1 MATSGS
7 KRKKKKKST
16 KTPKRHQ
23 FSFPQWSIARL
34 GWLFLFIGLG
44 FGLYWTSL
52 SDDFILDDKI
62 VISENIYTQKGISGW
77 WDHLTSDSFQG
88 FFKGE
93 QKNLL
98 TGGRYRPLSLLL
110 FSALYELFGEWTLPY
125 HLVNVFLYGLTAGL
139 LFFLLQI
146 LAGEKSLPK
155 GYPQW
160 LSLPFLTALL
170 YLFHPIHIEAVAN
183 IKGLDEILTFLFA
196 IFSWWMALK
205 VYNRPNILSSLT
217 LALLFFAG
225 LLAKENAITFL
236 AVIPLSLF
244 IFGKPGRK
252 QLGYILTPLLA
263 STLTYLII
271 RYQVL
276 GFFLD
281 PGVEITDILNNPF
294 QGLNTEERLGTVLF
308 TWLKYLGLLI
318 FPHPLVHDYYPYAIP
333 ISTFSDAAVWL
344 SLVLHLAL
352 LAWGLWAGLVKK
364 RWDGFA
370 ILFYFI
376 TFSIVSNVLFTVGTF
391 MNERFIYISSFGFAL
406 VLAYGLTQAAQ
417 RFFSPGAGKIALMTA
432 VGAILLAYSWKT
444 YDRLP
449 DWESYTALNASAV
462 EHYPTSARSTL
473 FMGTA
478 LFNDAMAKSDPQE
491 KLETLKES
499 EYWIDKSLAVFP
511 SYGNQNTRTFKY
523 FNAYKMKAGVASEI
537 YKIEQQLAPL
547 LDVFLFVGKDKPHIP
562 YLMEFLT
569 YVQRSS
575 PDQGLMTN
583 FYHQL
588 AYQELAVK
596 RSKLNF
602 AMNYLE
608 KGLEYMPNNALLLYD
623 KGRIYQMAGQQ
634 AAAQRFINQARAID
648 PQIDSRG

>member
-1 MATSGS
+1 MAKSGS
-7 KRKKKKKST
+7 RRKKKKKSS
-16 KTPKRHQ
+16 KSKKRHQ
-23 FSFPQWSIARL
+23 FTFPALSPTNIGIVAI
-34 GWLFLFIGLG
+34 FIGLA

-52 SDDFILDDKI
+52 TDDFILDDKI

-98 TGGRYRPLSLLL
+98 TGGRYRPLSLLV

-125 HLVNVFLYGLTAGL
+125 HVVNVFLYGLTAGL

-146 LAGEKSLPK
+146 LAGKKSVAKSHPL
-155 GYPQW
+155 W
-160 LSLPFLTALL
+160 LSLPFLAALL

-196 IFSWWMALK
+196 IVSWWMALK
-205 VYNRPNILSSLT
+205 VYNRPNILSSLI

-244 IFGKPGRK
+244 IFGKPRRK
-252 QLGYILTPLLA
+252 QLAYILLPLLA

-294 QGLNTEERLGTVLF
+294 QGLNTEERLGTVFF

-333 ISTFSDAAVWL
+333 ISTFSHAVVWISIFL
-344 SLVLHLAL
+344 HLVLLG
-352 LAWGLWAGLVKK
+352 WGLWAGLLKK

-376 TFSIVSNVLFTVGTF
+376 TFSIVSNLLFTVGTF
-391 MNERFIYISSFGFAL
+391 MNERFIYISSLGFCIL
-406 VLAYGLTQAAQ
+406 LAYGLTQGARYFLSPSAA
-417 RFFSPGAGKIALMTA
+417 RLT
-432 VGAILLAYSWKT
+432 VGLVVVSLLAAYSWKT

-449 DWESYTALNASAV
+449 DWESYVALNKSAV
-462 EHYPTSARSTL
+462 EHYPNSARSTL

-478 LFNDAMAKSDPQE
+478 LFNEAMQLNDSQK
-491 KLETLKES
+491 KLATLRKAED
-499 EYWIDKSLAVFP
+499 WIDQSLSVFP
-511 SYGNQNTRTFKY
+511 EHGNRRTKNFKY
-523 FNAYKMKAGVASEI
+523 YNAYKMKAGVASEI
-537 YKIEQQLAPL
+537 FKIDKKLKPL
-547 LDVFLFVGKDKPHIP
+547 LDDFYFETTDHEIHVLNAP
-562 YLMEFLT
+562 
-569 YVQRSS
+569 S
-575 PDQGLMTN
+575 PAATAGLSIGD
-583 FYHQL
+583 
-588 AYQELAVK
+588 EIVK
-596 RSKLNF
+596 KAEVSFSL
-602 AMNYLE
+602 
-608 KGLEYMPNNALLLYD
+608 
-623 KGRIYQMAGQQ
+623 
-634 AAAQRFINQARAID
+634 
-648 PQIDSRG
+648 

>member
-1 MATSGS
+1 MILFSTT
-7 KRKKKKKST
+7 KS
-16 KTPKRHQ
+16 
-23 FSFPQWSIARL
+23 S
-34 GWLFLFIGLG
+34 
-44 FGLYWTSL
+44 SL
-52 SDDFILDDKI
+52 IFF
-62 VISENIYTQKGISGW
+62 ENIYTQKGIAGW

-98 TGGRYRPLSLLL
+98 TGGRYRPLSLLV

-125 HLVNVFLYGLTAGL
+125 HVVNVFLYGLTAGL

-146 LAGEKSLPK
+146 LAGKKTVQKNRPL
-155 GYPQW
+155 W
-160 LSLPFLTALL
+160 LSLPFLAALL

-205 VYNRPNILSSLT
+205 VYNRPNILSSLI

-225 LLAKENAITFL
+225 MLAKENAITFL

-252 QLGYILTPLLA
+252 QLAYIFTPLLV

-344 SLVLHLAL
+344 SLVLHVAL

-376 TFSIVSNVLFTVGTF
+376 TFSIVSNLLFTVGTF
-391 MNERFIYISSFGFAL
+391 MNERFIYISSFGFAIL
-406 VLAYGLTQAAQ
+406 LAYGLTQATQ

-432 VGAILLAYSWKT
+432 VGALLMAYSWKT

-478 LFNDAMAKSDPQE
+478 LFNEAMELNDPQE
-491 KLETLKES
+491 KLATLRKAEH
-499 EYWIDKSLAVFP
+499 WIDQSLSVFP
-511 SYGNQNTRTFKY
+511 EHGNRRTKNFKY
-523 FNAYKMKAGVASEI
+523 YNAYKMKAGVASEI
-537 YKIEQQLAPL
+537 FKIDKNWLRCLTIFILSQEISRR
-547 LDVFLFVGKDKPHIP
+547 FLI
-562 YLMEFLT
+562 
-569 YVQRSS
+569 
-575 PDQGLMTN
+575 
-583 FYHQL
+583 
-588 AYQELAVK
+588 
-596 RSKLNF
+596 
-602 AMNYLE
+602 
-608 KGLEYMPNNALLLYD
+608 
-623 KGRIYQMAGQQ
+623 
-634 AAAQRFINQARAID
+634 
-648 PQIDSRG
+648 

>member
-1 MATSGS
+1 MAKSGS
-7 KRKKKKKST
+7 RRKKKKKST
-16 KTPKRHQ
+16 KTKKRHQ
-23 FSFPQWSIARL
+23 FAFPKWTL
-34 GWLFLFIGLG
+34 GNVGLLALFIALA
-44 FGLYWTSL
+44 FGLYGMTL

-62 VISENIYTQKGISGW
+62 VISENIYTQKGLAGW

-98 TGGRYRPLSLLL
+98 TGGRYRPLSLLV

-125 HLVNVFLYGLTAGL
+125 HFVNIFLYGLTAGL
-139 LFFLLQI
+139 LFFLVRI
-146 LAGEKSLPK
+146 LGKDKSRANKSL
-155 GYPQW
+155 W
-160 LSLPFLTALL
+160 LSLPFLAAILF
-170 YLFHPIHIEAVAN
+170 LFHPIHIEAVAN

-205 VYNRPNILSSLT
+205 IYNRPNILASLG
-217 LALLFFAG
+217 LAILFFAG

-236 AVIPLSLF
+236 AVIPLSLYV
-244 IFGKPGRK
+244 FGKPGRK
-252 QLGYILTPLLA
+252 QFLYILTPLVV
-263 STLTYLII
+263 STVAYLLI

-294 QGLNTEERLGTVLF
+294 QGLNTEERLGTVFF

-333 ISTFSDAAVWL
+333 ISTFSDAVVWISIL
-344 SLVLHLAL
+344 LHLVLLG
-352 LAWGLWAGLVKK
+352 WGLWAGLIKK

-376 TFSIVSNVLFTVGTF
+376 TFSIVSNLLFTVGTF
-391 MNERFIYISSFGFAL
+391 MNERFVYISSFGFSL
-406 VLAYGLTQAAQ
+406 LLAYGLSQAA
-417 RFFSPGAGKIALMTA
+417 RKFLAPRMANIALGVG
-432 VGAILLAYSWKT
+432 VGALLLAYSWKT

-449 DWESYTALNASAV
+449 DWRSYTALNASAV

-478 LFNDAMAKSDPQE
+478 LFNEAMAMNDRQE
-491 KLETLKES
+491 KLATLKES

-511 SYGNQNTRTFKY
+511 TYGNQNTRTFKY

-537 YKIEQQLAPL
+537 YKIEQQLQPL
-547 LDVFLFVGKDKPHIP
+547 LDVFIFVGKDKPHIP
-562 YLMEFLT
+562 YLLEFLT
-569 YVQRSS
+569 YVNRRS
-575 PDQGLMTN
+575 PDRALMED
-583 FYHQL
+583 FYHRL
-588 AYQELAVK
+588 AYEELAAN
-596 RSKLNF
+596 RGKLNF

-608 KGLEYMPNNALLLYD
+608 KGLEYMPNSARLLYD
-623 KGRIYQMAGQQ
+623 KGRIYQMAGQE
-634 AAAQRFINQARAID
+634 AEAQRFIEQARAID
-648 PQIDSRG
+648 PQIESRG

>member
-1 MATSGS
+1 MAKSGS
-7 KRKKKKKST
+7 KRKKKSKSS
-16 KTPKRHQ
+16 KSKKRHQ
-23 FSFPQWSIARL
+23 FTFPALSLPNL
-34 GWLFLFIGLG
+34 GIVAIFVALA

-52 SDDFILDDKI
+52 TDSFILDDKI
-62 VISENIYTQKGISGW
+62 VISENIYTQKGIAGW

-98 TGGRYRPLSLLL
+98 TGGRYRPLSLLV
-110 FSALYELFGEWTLPY
+110 FSVLYEFFGDSTLPY

-146 LAGEKSLPK
+146 LGHQLMRKESSI
-155 GYPQW
+155 W
-160 LSLPFLTALL
+160 LSMPFLAALL
-170 YLFHPIHIEAVAN
+170 FLFHPIHIEAVAN

-196 IFSWWMALK
+196 ICSWFLALRL
-205 VYNRPNILSSLT
+205 YNRPHLLGSSALS
-217 LALLFFAG
+217 LLFFAG

-236 AVIPLSLF
+236 AVIPLSLYV
-244 IFGKPGRK
+244 FGQPKRK
-252 QLGYILTPLLA
+252 QLLYILTPLLL
-263 STLTYLII
+263 STVAYLLI

-294 QGLNTEERLGTVLF
+294 RGLNTEEHLGTVLY

-333 ISTFSDAAVWL
+333 ISTFSDAAVWI
-344 SLVLHLAL
+344 SLALHLAL
-352 LAWGLWAGLVKK
+352 LTWGLWAGLAKK

-376 TFSIVSNVLFTVGTF
+376 TFSIVSNLLFTVGTF
-391 MNERFIYISSFGFAL
+391 MNERFIYISSLGFCVL
-406 VLAYGLTQAAQ
+406 LAYGLS
-417 RFFSPGAGKIALMTA
+417 RGAHHFLTSRSARWTIGLITT
-432 VGAILLAYSWKT
+432 AILLGYTYKT

-449 DWESYTALNASAV
+449 DWRSYTALNASAV

-478 LFNDAMAKSDPQE
+478 LFNDAMAMSDPQE
-491 KLETLKES
+491 KLETLKKS
-499 EYWIDKSLAVFP
+499 EYWIDKSLSVFP
-511 SYGNQNTRTFKY
+511 SYGNSNTRTFKY

-537 YKIEQQLAPL
+537 YKIEQQLPPL
-547 LDVFLFVGKDKPHIP
+547 LDVFVFVGKDKPHIP
-562 YLMEFLT
+562 YLMEFLG
-569 YVQRSS
+569 YVQRRS
-575 PDQGLMTN
+575 PDQQLMTN
-583 FYHQL
+583 FYHEL

-596 RSKLNF
+596 RGKLNF

-634 AAAQRFINQARAID
+634 AEAQRFINQARTLD
-648 PQIDSRG
+648 PQIESRG

>member
-1 MATSGS
+1 MAKSGS
-7 KRKKKKKST
+7 KRKKKKKVSKAKKPHT
-16 KTPKRHQ
+16 
-23 FSFPQWSIARL
+23 FSFPALNLRHFSIMA
-34 GWLFLFIGLG
+34 LFVALA

-62 VISENIYTQKGISGW
+62 VISENIYTQEGIAGW
-77 WDHLTSDSFQG
+77 WDHLTSDSFKG

-98 TGGRYRPLSLLL
+98 TGGRYRPLSLLV
-110 FSALYELFGEWTLPY
+110 FSALYELFGDWTLPY
-125 HLVNVFLYGLTAGL
+125 HVVNVFLYGLTAGL

-146 LAGEKSLPK
+146 LGRKS
-155 GYPQW
+155 GRDTNQMW
-160 LSLPFLTALL
+160 FSVPFIAAIL

-196 IFSWWMALK
+196 IFSWFVALK
-205 VYNRPNILSSLT
+205 LYNRPNLLGSLG
-217 LALLFFAG
+217 LGLLFFAG

-236 AVIPLSLF
+236 AVIPLSLYV
-244 IFGKPGRK
+244 FGKPGRK
-252 QLGYILTPLLA
+252 QLAYILTPLLL
-263 STLTYLII
+263 STAAYLII

-294 QGLNTEERLGTVLF
+294 YGLNTEERLGTVLF

-333 ISTFSDAAVWL
+333 ISTLSDGAVIL
-344 SLVLHLAL
+344 SMSIHLLL
-352 LAWGLWAGLVKK
+352 LAYGIWAGLIKH

-376 TFSIVSNVLFTVGTF
+376 TFSIVSNLLFTVGTF
-391 MNERFIYISSFGFAL
+391 MNERFIYISSLGFCIL
-406 VLAYGLTQAAQ
+406 LAYGLSRAAQ
-417 RFFSPGAGKIALMTA
+417 KLLSTA
-432 VGAILLAYSWKT
+432 RARAAIGIITVGILSAYAWKT

-449 DWESYTALNASAV
+449 DWRSYTALNASAV

-478 LFNDAMAKSDPQE
+478 LFNEAMATSDPQE
-491 KLETLKES
+491 KLEKLKES
-499 EYWIDKSLAVFP
+499 EYWIDQSLSVFP
-511 SYGNQNTRTFKY
+511 NYGNRTTRNFKY
-523 FNAYKMKAGVASEI
+523 YNAYKMKAGVTSEI
-537 YKIEQQLAPL
+537 YKLEQDLGSL
-547 LDVFLFVGKDKPHIP
+547 LNVFLFVGKDKPHIP
-562 YLMEFLT
+562 YLLEFLG
-569 YVQRSS
+569 YVQRRS
-575 PDQGLMTN
+575 PDRGLMTN

-588 AYQELAVK
+588 AYQELAVNQ
-596 RSKLNF
+596 RKLNF
-602 AMNYLE
+602 GMNYIQ

-634 AAAQRFINQARAID
+634 EEAQRFINQARAID
-648 PQIDSRG
+648 PQIESRG